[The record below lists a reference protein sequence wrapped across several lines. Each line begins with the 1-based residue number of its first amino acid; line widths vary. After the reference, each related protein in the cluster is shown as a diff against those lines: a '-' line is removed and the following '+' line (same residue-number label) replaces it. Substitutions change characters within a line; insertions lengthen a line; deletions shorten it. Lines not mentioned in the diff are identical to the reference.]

1 MPTKQLTR
9 VRVLESAVKK
19 KFFLKLIESTIIT
32 RLINEI
38 NEKKILCNKQIGF
51 IKECG
56 TELNL
61 LKLRQ
66 KVFDIKKEKDLFTKY
81 LVFIE

>member
-1 MPTKQLTR
+1 M
-9 VRVLESAVKK
+9 
-19 KFFLKLIESTIIT
+19 KLIESAILT
-32 RLINEI
+32 RLMNEI

-51 IKECG
+51 IRECG

-66 KVFDIKKEKDLFTKY
+66 RVSDLKKKF
-81 LVFIE
+81 FQ

>member
-1 MPTKQLTR
+1 MN
-9 VRVLESAVKK
+9 KK
-19 KFFLKLIESTIIT
+19 ADEVGDINNIRPIAISSTFLKLIESAILT

-51 IKECG
+51 IRGCG

-66 KVFDIKKEKDLFTKY
+66 KVFDIKKWIY
-81 LVFIE
+81 R

>member
-1 MPTKQLTR
+1 MN
-9 VRVLESAVKK
+9 KK
-19 KFFLKLIESTIIT
+19 ADEVGDINNIRPIAISSTFLKLIESAILT

-51 IKECG
+51 IRGCG

-66 KVFDIKKEKDLFTKY
+66 RVSDLKI
-81 LVFIE
+81 VKI

>member
-1 MPTKQLTR
+1 MN
-9 VRVLESAVKK
+9 KK
-19 KFFLKLIESTIIT
+19 ADEIGDINNIRPIAISSTFLKLIESAILT
-32 RLINEI
+32 RLIIEI

-51 IKECG
+51 IRGCG

-66 KVFDIKKEKDLFTKY
+66 NYLILKKKKI
-81 LVFIE
+81 FILNI